1 MNVPY
6 YIYNN
11 KNNKMI
17 VLSMEDNI
25 TALESL
31 LKKKENKNYNNNI
44 NNINNEYTE
53 SNINNKLTNEDL
65 KIKQTQNN

>member
-53 SNINNKLTNEDL
+53 RNINNKLTNEDL

>member
-53 SNINNKLTNEDL
+53 RIINNKLTNEDL